1 MNYKLTSRERSLI
14 KLMGILF
21 LLFII
26 YLVELRIFNSLQ
38 NSRESLTT
46 QVESFNDIKQQLSQ
60 LDAYESNS
68 NIQSATSEFTKYLT
82 EKNYTY
88 DNNNGVLDIKMLSET
103 NLFDLFEFI
112 YNKNLNI
119 NFVNMSLV
127 SENNIT
133 LSINFDT

>member
-14 KLMGILF
+14 KLMGILLF
-21 LLFII
+21 LFII

-46 QVESFNDIKQQLSQ
+46 QVEAFNDIKQKLSQ
-60 LDAYESNS
+60 LNAYESNA

>member
-46 QVESFNDIKQQLSQ
+46 QVESFNDKKQQHSQ
-60 LDAYESNS
+60 HDAYESNS

>member
-14 KLMGILF
+14 KLMGILI